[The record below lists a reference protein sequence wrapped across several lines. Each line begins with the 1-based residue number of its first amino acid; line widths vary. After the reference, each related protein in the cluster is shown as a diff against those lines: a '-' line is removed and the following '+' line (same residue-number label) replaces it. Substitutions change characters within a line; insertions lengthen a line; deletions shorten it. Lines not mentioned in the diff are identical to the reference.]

1 MQSYTVEQAVK
12 TYLDDKRAQQ
22 LKNSTL
28 RKYLLWF
35 EKELVEFCKKH
46 QVLYI
51 KDLNLGHLREW
62 RTGWKLGS
70 QSSQKKQESVRQ
82 FFNFCFLSGWITE
95 NPAKGLSKIQV
106 KAPPTD
112 YFTDDEMKKILRVA
126 QGKLHSLILLM
137 RWSGLAIRD
146 AVTLER
152 EHLSG
157 EDQIFL
163 YRSKTGTPVRVSIP
177 PDVAV
182 ELRDLPLLP
191 NPRYFFWNG
200 NGKIESAVGHWQHLF
215 RKMFKQANLKHLDGT
230 TKRTHPHMLRDTFAV
245 NLLLKGIPMHDVSL
259 LLGHTSIKTTERH
272 YAPFVQARA
281 DQLDENLRS
290 TWA

>member
-1 MQSYTVEQAVK
+1 MIAHVYTRHSRSCSSRDSQYKRCRCTKWVTYTLAGKQYRESTKERSWEQAVLFAHKIELRYQNSDRPKPMQSYTVEQAVK

-112 YFTDDEMKKILRVA
+112 YFTDDEIKKILRVA

-146 AVTLER
+146 AVTLE
-152 EHLSG
+152 
-157 EDQIFL
+157 
-163 YRSKTGTPVRVSIP
+163 
-177 PDVAV
+177 
-182 ELRDLPLLP
+182 
-191 NPRYFFWNG
+191 
-200 NGKIESAVGHWQHLF
+200 
-215 RKMFKQANLKHLDGT
+215 
-230 TKRTHPHMLRDTFAV
+230 
-245 NLLLKGIPMHDVSL
+245 
-259 LLGHTSIKTTERH
+259 
-272 YAPFVQARA
+272 
-281 DQLDENLRS
+281 
-290 TWA
+290 